1 MATKK
6 FSFGSSD
13 VSTSRKRGGGPSM
26 GASVAAIGQGLDLR
40 IPSLQPQASS
50 ASTFIAPTAPR
61 APGPTVVPQG
71 STAAKPSPDLDNL
84 AQSLKSLNTNLQ
96 NFTTSYLAYEQQ
108 ENQLAKERAE
118 EVAVKLSKTN
128 GNLMGDYNKLLEKA
142 DRDRTSKVLSAK
154 QIQLAED
161 NYNLLKSLD
170 PRAGDYLARSL
181 EYQKGLQLIANA
193 PDYIA
198 NLRDEDNKPII
209 LKPYTEDGTPSQ
221 LDIALTKYYT
231 DAGITTPSV
240 LIDLRQAM
248 VNQNANIKRT
258 ESKRYATQQDG
269 FHKDAFIYDINNK
282 IKSNFL
288 TERKDYVK
296 GTDLTE
302 AFDTLF
308 ISGMSFKG
316 REDIETNFKTTLT
329 NLIIANSI
337 NKDGNIDPALFDS
350 VKDYIIDEL
359 KAAKTGPLTNEKRSL
374 LIDKLGQTFISELET
389 ELGNKYYQ
397 AKNSRDLTN
406 KLAAV
411 NSEQNLF
418 YSKLESFKDGDEK
431 TEGIQ
436 PVEINVGGLKNPR
449 NVKFSI
455 DPKRLTE
462 YATTRKQEILNEP
475 GDYKTRKDKIDV
487 LEDLVSL
494 HLKGLEGDQY
504 TAGQELEDYIGL
516 FNVSPQLKLAKVR
529 HAERYKLIS
538 KDQANRL
545 SSRVDGL
552 IRLQEAEV
560 KYVIDTAYNDLLKN
574 ELNQAALTD
583 LLGVPGQSMG
593 YVSGDEQVR
602 IAELLN
608 ETVLESSRIWADTE
622 DNLNKR
628 QKLAEIRKV
637 WGATKMKFSE
647 MNVEAKDKLN
657 ANNPYIKEY
666 ERILNKPSD
675 VQRTEGGKPELKDG
689 EVEPVTITRLDN
701 SVYTV
706 PDTSYSNNEEYEL
719 AVSDVEEAVYNW
731 ETLSEYYKKLVE
743 DGTIKDG
750 DQILMPDLDLLRKDP
765 QAWQRVKPYTATSSF
780 LTAGLEKAIKDN
792 AGYLSPEILDQ
803 MYKDIDL
810 LIDKS
815 EQANDPVFQS
825 NLHWNGYNSK
835 QLSTRGKEYKYIPTF
850 SAAFRENV
858 SAMADAR
865 GLAQERTKTELNQ
878 KFRGI
883 YKPSIH
889 IGWLDNKLEAS
900 ELLGSPILKNYNNK
914 REEELFNYFGQG
926 IDPAAPE
933 AHEITLM
940 EMRGTFFAETP
951 FHIVEKLGEGR
962 GKLNDRNTLR
972 IEMTEKA
979 LYEKYIFLE
988 QINAL
993 DAQAPWIPYAHDLNI
1008 ILRKIGAQ
1016 PIDFFVKQYKVHTG
1030 DEMPEKLKERIIER
1044 LSTQKIEGHGT
1055 IENPLFRKGLL
1066 NKVNNDKDQAMILN
1080 REDEILIAGSLQPG
1094 MLTSS
1099 LQDGKGISPR
1109 LSKNR
1114 KTFLDSIHKVESTNG
1129 GYEAFNQGGAKG
1141 GTEVLGF
1148 SGIYGD
1154 HSANKGKKLVNMT
1167 IQEILNIQDSGHD
1180 TKKYPMTKEGWAK
1193 WYASGGIHAAG
1204 RYQMTRDFI
1213 RDALR
1218 YSGIDPN
1225 TKFTPAIQDQL
1236 AIAYTEGM
1244 NLQGEDLEEIWKGF
1258 VRDEETKKFL
1268 KKAIEALK
1276 QLNTPDKKKKK
1287 ESSTIDTSSGLA

>member
-6 FSFGSSD
+6 FSFGSPD
-13 VSTSRKRGGGPSM
+13 VTTSKKRGGGPSM
-26 GASVAAIGQGLDLR
+26 GASSLPIGQGLDLR
-40 IPSLQPQASS
+40 IPSLQPQASG
-50 ASTFIAPTAPR
+50 ASTFVAPTAPR
-61 APGPTVVPQG
+61 AAGPTAVPQG
-71 STAAKPSPDLDNL
+71 STVAKPSPDLDNL
-84 AQSLKSLNTNLQ
+84 ATSLKSLNTNLQ
-96 NFTTSYLAYEQQ
+96 NFTTSYLSYEQQ
-108 ENQLAKERAE
+108 ENKLAKERAE

-142 DRDRTSKVLSAK
+142 DRDRNSKVLSAQ
-154 QIQLAED
+154 QITLAED

-193 PDYIA
+193 PDYIN
-198 NLRDEDNKPII
+198 NLRDEDDKPII
-209 LKPYTEDGTPSQ
+209 LKPYTEDGTPSP
-221 LDIALTKYYT
+221 LDIALTKYYS
-231 DAGITTPSV
+231 DAGVGTPSV
-240 LIDLRQAM
+240 LIDLRQSM

-258 ESKRYATQQDG
+258 VSKQYADQQDG

-288 TERKDYVK
+288 TERKNYVK

-329 NLIIANSI
+329 NLVIANSI
-337 NKDGNIDPALFDS
+337 NKEGNIDPALFDS

-359 KAAKTGPLTNEKRSL
+359 KAAETGPLTNEKRSL
-374 LIDKLGQTFISELET
+374 LISDKGKLGPFFIAELET

-397 AKNSRDLTN
+397 AKNSRELTN

-418 YSKLESFKDGDEK
+418 YSKLESFKDADEK

-436 PVEINVGGLKNPR
+436 PWVINVGGLKNPR
-449 NVKFSI
+449 NVKFSLN
-455 DPKRLTE
+455 PKRLTE
-462 YATTRKQEILNEP
+462 YATTRKQEILNAP
-475 GDYKTRKDKIDV
+475 GDYKTRKDKIEV

-529 HAERYKLIS
+529 HAERYNLIS
-538 KDQANRL
+538 KDQANDL
-545 SSRVDGL
+545 TSRVDGL

-560 KYVIDTAYNDLLKN
+560 KYVIDTAYNDLVQN
-574 ELNQAALTD
+574 ELNQAALND
-583 LLGVPGQSMG
+583 LLGVAGIESRNQ
-593 YVSGDEQVR
+593 VTGDEQVR
-602 IAELLN
+602 IAALLD
-608 ETVLESSRIWADTE
+608 ETVLESSRIWADKE
-622 DNLNKR
+622 DKLNKR
-628 QKLAEIRKV
+628 QKLAEIRKL
-637 WGATKMKFSE
+637 WGVTKDKFNK

-666 ERILNKPSD
+666 ERILGKQSD
-675 VQRTEGGKPELKDG
+675 VQRTEGGKPNLKDG
-689 EVEPVTITRLDN
+689 EVEQVTITRLDN

-706 PDTSYSNNEEYEL
+706 PDTSYSDNEEYEL

-731 ETLSEYYKKLVE
+731 ETLSEYYKKLVG

-825 NLHWNGYNSK
+825 NLHWNGYSSN

-850 SAAFRENV
+850 SAAFQENV
-858 SAMADAR
+858 SAQADAR
-865 GLAQERTKTELNQ
+865 GLAKERTKTELNQ

-883 YKPSIH
+883 YKPLIH
-889 IGWLDNKLEAS
+889 IGWLDNELEAS
-900 ELLGSPILKNYNNK
+900 ELLGSSILKNYNNK
-914 REEELFNYFGQG
+914 RKEELFTYFGQG
-926 IDPAAPE
+926 VDPAAPE
-933 AHEITLM
+933 PHEITLM

-951 FHIVEKLGEGR
+951 FQIVEKLGEGR

-979 LYEKYIFLE
+979 LYEKYTFLE

-1008 ILRKIGAQ
+1008 ILKKTGTQ
-1016 PIDFFVKQYKVHTG
+1016 PIDFLVKQYKVHTG
-1030 DEMPEKLKERIIER
+1030 DEMPEKLKERIIKR
-1044 LSTQKIEGHGT
+1044 LSTQKIEGHGK

-1066 NKVNNDKDQAMILN
+1066 NKVNNDKDQAMILD
-1080 REDEILIAGSLQPG
+1080 REDELLIAGNLQAGMLPQINIKTVPSGLKPLAESKFDRTWEPNTPLKQRQTELGTALYSAGFKDEEELTTMIAIAMSETGTRSIRNHPDLNDTDESYGPLQINMLDTGMTKDLGKWREAKWPWLKNRGDLFDINLNAKAAYDIYKNEPWLNKDLEGLFNAWASYKDKLHLEHMDAARKIAKEIIELQP
-1094 MLTSS
+1094 
-1099 LQDGKGISPR
+1099 Q
-1109 LSKNR
+1109 
-1114 KTFLDSIHKVESTNG
+1114 
-1129 GYEAFNQGGAKG
+1129 
-1141 GTEVLGF
+1141 
-1148 SGIYGD
+1148 
-1154 HSANKGKKLVNMT
+1154 
-1167 IQEILNIQDSGHD
+1167 
-1180 TKKYPMTKEGWAK
+1180 
-1193 WYASGGIHAAG
+1193 
-1204 RYQMTRDFI
+1204 
-1213 RDALR
+1213 
-1218 YSGIDPN
+1218 
-1225 TKFTPAIQDQL
+1225 
-1236 AIAYTEGM
+1236 
-1244 NLQGEDLEEIWKGF
+1244 
-1258 VRDEETKKFL
+1258 
-1268 KKAIEALK
+1268 
-1276 QLNTPDKKKKK
+1276 
-1287 ESSTIDTSSGLA
+1287 ESSTIDPSSGLA

>member
-6 FSFGSSD
+6 FSFGSSE
-13 VSTSRKRGGGPSM
+13 VSATKKRGGGPSM
-26 GASVAAIGQGLDLR
+26 GASSLPIGQGLDLR
-40 IPSLQPQASS
+40 IPSLQSQASS
-50 ASTFIAPTAPR
+50 ASTFVAPTAPR

-84 AQSLKSLNTNLQ
+84 AKSLGNLNTNLK

-221 LDIALTKYYT
+221 LDVALTKYYT

-288 TERKDYVK
+288 TERTDYVK

-316 REDIETNFKTTLT
+316 REDIEEKFSTTLT
-329 NLIIANSI
+329 NLVIANSI
-337 NKDGNIDPALFDS
+337 NKEGNIDPALFDS
-350 VKDYIIDEL
+350 VKDYIIEEL

-374 LIDKLGQTFISELET
+374 LIDKLGPTFIAELET

-397 AKNSRDLTN
+397 AKNSRELTN

-436 PVEINVGGLKNPR
+436 PVVINVGGAKNPR

-475 GDYKTRKDKIDV
+475 GDYKTRKDKIEV
-487 LEDLVSL
+487 LEDLVTL
-494 HLKGLEGDQY
+494 HLKALEGDQY

-560 KYVIDTAYNDLLKN
+560 KYVIDTAYNDLLQN
-574 ELNQAALTD
+574 ELNQAAIND

-593 YVSGDEQVR
+593 SVSGDEQVR

-637 WGATKMKFSE
+637 WGATKDKFNK

-825 NLHWNGYNSK
+825 NLHWNGYGSN

-850 SAAFRENV
+850 SAAFQENV
-858 SAMADAR
+858 SAQADAR

-883 YKPSIH
+883 YPDYVHRSVQFTL
-889 IGWLDNKLEAS
+889 GDNYLRNFQS
-900 ELLGSPILKNYNNK
+900 K
-914 REEELFNYFGQG
+914 RENELFTYFGQG
-926 IDPAAPE
+926 VDPAAPE
-933 AHEITLM
+933 PHEITLM

-951 FHIVEKLGEGR
+951 FQIVEKLGEGR

-979 LYEKYIFLE
+979 LYEKYTFLE

-1008 ILRKIGAQ
+1008 ILRKTGTQ

-1030 DEMPEKLKERIIER
+1030 DEMPEKLKERIIKR
-1044 LSTQKIEGHGT
+1044 LSTQKIEGHGK

-1066 NKVNNDKDQAMILN
+1066 NKVNNDKDQALINN
-1080 REDEILIAGSLQPG
+1080 REDEILIAGNLQAG
-1094 MLTSS
+1094 MLP
-1099 LQDGKGISPR
+1099 QI
-1109 LSKNR
+1109 NI
-1114 KTFLDSIHKVESTNG
+1114 KTVPSGLTPLAESRFDRTW
-1129 GYEAFNQGGAKG
+1129 EPSTPLKQRQTEL
-1141 GTEVLGF
+1141 GTALYSAGF
-1148 SGIYGD
+1148 
-1154 HSANKGKKLVNMT
+1154 
-1167 IQEILNIQDSGHD
+1167 
-1180 TKKYPMTKEGWAK
+1180 
-1193 WYASGGIHAAG
+1193 
-1204 RYQMTRDFI
+1204 
-1213 RDALR
+1213 
-1218 YSGIDPN
+1218 
-1225 TKFTPAIQDQL
+1225 
-1236 AIAYTEGM
+1236 
-1244 NLQGEDLEEIWKGF
+1244 
-1258 VRDEETKKFL
+1258 RDEEELTTMIAIAMSETGTRSIRNHPDLNDTDESYGPLQINMLDTGMTKDLGKWREAKWPWL
-1268 KKAIEALK
+1268 KNRGDLFDINLNAKAAYDIYKNEPWLNNNLEGLFNAWASYKDKLHLEHMDAARKIAKEIIEL
-1276 QLNTPDKKKKK
+1276 QPQ
-1287 ESSTIDTSSGLA
+1287 ESSTIDPSSGLA